1 MISKFE
7 EKNREYYVLKSH
19 LNQKTLQQTLN
30 RNPKIMVI
38 NCHGS
43 INEKRETTFWFED
56 KDQPAIVDS
65 FSEERLRELV
75 SSNQLRSLKDQ
86 VRLVI
91 ISACHSSFLAEILV
105 DAGIPSVVS
114 ISASS

>member
-1 MISKFE
+1 
-7 EKNREYYVLKSH
+7 
-19 LNQKTLQQTLN
+19 
-30 RNPKIMVI
+30 MVI

-75 SSNQLRSLKDQ
+75 SSN
-86 VRLVI
+86 
-91 ISACHSSFLAEILV
+91 
-105 DAGIPSVVS
+105 
-114 ISASS
+114 